1 MMKAHV
7 KDGRSLK
14 RSVIT
19 MSERSKRIL
28 IVDDSET
35 FLMYFSILLRR
46 MGFDVVPADNG
57 ITALKLLRILM
68 PDVVILDIAMPQMDG
83 ITTLRHIKGD
93 EHTSNIPVIMVTV
106 SSNAKY
112 YEECEK
118 LGCTAYLTKPVQV
131 PDVYS
136 TLNGCM
142 SYGGKQR
149 LLLRTV
155 FEEKVSVTHDGLT
168 TECHAVSLSAGGLY
182 IRKKN
187 PFRVGT
193 ELKVRVPLEDR
204 GTLNLKGR
212 VIYVKGI
219 GGNVFRIAP
228 GMAVEFSDVS
238 SHDTEALNSYIT
250 DCLTKDILEEQA
262 EPVITC

>member
-1 MMKAHV
+1 
-7 KDGRSLK
+7 
-14 RSVIT
+14 

-28 IVDDSET
+28 IADDSET

-46 MGFDVVPADNG
+46 MGFDIVPADNG
-57 ITALKLLRILM
+57 ITALKLLRVLI
-68 PDVVILDIAMPQMDG
+68 PDVVILDITMPQMDG

-106 SSNAKY
+106 SSDPRD

-118 LGCTAYLTKPVQV
+118 LGCVGYLTKPVTV
-131 PDVYS
+131 PDVHNK
-136 TLNGCM
+136 LNGCI
-142 SYGGKQR
+142 SFGDRQR
-149 LLLRTV
+149 QFLRTP
-155 FEEKVSVTHDGLT
+155 FEKRVSITHDGVT
-168 TECHAVSLSAGGLY
+168 SDHHAVSISKGGLY

-193 ELKVRVPLEDR
+193 ELEVRVPLKDR
-204 GTLNLKGR
+204 VTLNMKGR

-219 GGNVFRIAP
+219 GGNVFKIAP

-238 SHDTEALNSYIT
+238 RHDSETLNAYVT
-250 DCLTKDILEEQA
+250 DCLTKDIFEEQA
-262 EPVITC
+262 EPVIACEH

>member
-1 MMKAHV
+1 
-7 KDGRSLK
+7 
-14 RSVIT
+14 

-46 MGFDVVPADNG
+46 MGFDIIPADNG

-93 EHTSNIPVIMVTV
+93 MHTSNIPVIMVTV
-106 SSNAKY
+106 SSDPKC

-118 LGCTAYLTKPVQV
+118 LGCSGYLTKPVKV
-131 PDVYS
+131 PDILS
-136 TLNGCM
+136 MLNGCIAF
-142 SYGGKQR
+142 GGKNR
-149 LLLRTV
+149 RLLRTS
-155 FEEKVSVTHDGLT
+155 FEKKVSVTHNGIT
-168 TECHAVSLSAGGLY
+168 SEHYAVSLSEGGIY

-193 ELKVRVPLEDR
+193 RIEVGVPLTDEE
-204 GTLNLKGR
+204 TLNLKGR
-212 VIYVKGI
+212 VIYAKGI
-219 GGNVFRIAP
+219 EGSVFKIAP
-228 GMAVEFSDVS
+228 GMAVEFRDVS
-238 SHDTEALNSYIT
+238 NHDSETLKSYII
-250 DCLTKDILEEQA
+250 DCLTKDIFEEQI
-262 EPVITC
+262 EPVIAGEN

>member
-1 MMKAHV
+1 MEEL
-7 KDGRSLK
+7 DSSLK

-35 FLMYFSILLRR
+35 FLMYLSILLRR
-46 MGFDVVPADNG
+46 MGFDIIPADNG
-57 ITALKLLRILM
+57 ITALKLLRVLM

-106 SSNAKY
+106 SSDPKY

-118 LGCTAYLTKPVQV
+118 LGCTAYLTKPVKV
-131 PDVYS
+131 PDVHS
-136 TLNGCM
+136 SLNGCM
-142 SYGGKQR
+142 SFGGKQR
-149 LLLRTV
+149 LLLRTL
-155 FEEKVSVTHDGLT
+155 FEKRVSVTHNGVAS
-168 TECHAVSLSAGGLY
+168 EHYAVSLSERGIY
-182 IRKKN
+182 IRMRN

-193 ELKVRVPLEDR
+193 ELGVRVPLKNR
-204 GTLNLKGR
+204 VTLNMKGR

-219 GGNVFRIAP
+219 GGNVFKIAP

-238 SHDTEALNSYIT
+238 RHDSETLNSYIT
-250 DCLTKDILEEQA
+250 DCLTKDIFEEQA